1 MTTTAAASSPT
12 PSCST
17 AAAAAGC
24 GGGGRAAGSAR
35 SGERKTKRRR
45 RRRRRRRGASTAAAA
60 ATTPGPLAG
69 SSRPWSRCRPST
81 EGACCCS
88 GAGTGR
94 GGCSPTPGGRS
105 RRLRRRR
112 RRWQQ
117 ALLLPLATLKTAPF
131 RGARRR
137 RRPLRWRRW
146 LSAGLEA
153 AAASA
158 SGGVGTRWGGRRAAA
173 AGPGRPSRPR
183 GRTATEAPFSRR
195 PPPPRLPRSLF
206 LLPLFLCL
214 HRLLLR
220 TRSRRRRWRPC
231 APGSAAVR
239 ATEEEGTAGAL
250 RRRLPPQLPL
260 LLLLLVLP
268 RGSAT
273 ERAPRPS
280 SRSRSRDSVRRRPA
294 SSQWWT

>member
-1 MTTTAAASSPT
+1 MS
-12 PSCST
+12 
-17 AAAAAGC
+17 AAAAAAAAK
-24 GGGGRAAGSAR
+24 RAAAR
-35 SGERKTKRRR
+35 GKLSFGDGDGDGDGDEDDEDDDGDDGEDEEDEEKEEEDAE
-45 RRRRRRRGASTAAAA
+45 RRGGEAST
-60 ATTPGPLAG
+60 
-69 SSRPWSRCRPST
+69 
-81 EGACCCS
+81 
-88 GAGTGR
+88 
-94 GGCSPTPGGRS
+94 
-105 RRLRRRR
+105 
-112 RRWQQ
+112 
-117 ALLLPLATLKTAPF
+117 
-131 RGARRR
+131 
-137 RRPLRWRRW
+137 
-146 LSAGLEA
+146 
-153 AAASA
+153 
-158 SGGVGTRWGGRRAAA
+158 AAA

-239 ATEEEGTAGAL
+239 ATEEEGTAGTL

-294 SSQWWT
+294 SLQWWN